1 MLVTK
6 LPSWQAESRMH
17 RMLHN
22 KLLELLHLVEFHR
35 FLKWLELLH
44 LVEYHRFLSP
54 MWQ

>member
-6 LPSWQAESRMH
+6 LPSWWAES

-22 KLLELLHLVEFHR
+22 KL
-35 FLKWLELLH
+35 LELLH

-54 MWQ
+54 MWQQFLSSQQLIEK

>member
-22 KLLELLHLVEFHR
+22 KLLELLHLVE
-35 FLKWLELLH
+35 
-44 LVEYHRFLSP
+44 YHRFLSP
-54 MWQ
+54 MWQQFLISQQLIEK